1 MREAVHTLIRM
12 LHHLRPAFPSGKARI
27 TLVVTEGR
35 GLILWEKGE
44 GAIALP
50 FSAPEG
56 ETGGWQMDA
65 GAFLRALHTLPDRNA
80 WRLDPKKPLVV
91 AGEARLHLE
100 AQQVDA
106 PGERMAAYDRLRRMA
121 QAHLPRIPYNL
132 LKAMARVSFA
142 AAKEE
147 ARPAL
152 TFVHGCAHEGRAYV
166 LATDGY
172 RLAAQP
178 VEEAPV
184 GALAPA
190 RLVARLMRVVS
201 PDDDLIGGILPEEGM
216 ALIQKGEVQI
226 RLSVD
231 PVQNY
236 EWVKYLKPPSSATVL
251 RIHREILEDLL
262 RRARKAGADLIGFIP
277 SAGRVVLAR
286 RWSQGRDESR
296 WQMEET
302 VTFLSGAHTQAT
314 AFNPQFLEEAI
325 RASGQGARGSE
336 GVIRLLLPG
345 AEEQPAYLWLEGQEM
360 MHVIMPLQWKPQD
373 Q

>member
-1 MREAVHTLIRM
+1 
-12 LHHLRPAFPSGKARI
+12 
-27 TLVVTEGR
+27 
-35 GLILWEKGE
+35 
-44 GAIALP
+44 
-50 FSAPEG
+50 
-56 ETGGWQMDA
+56 
-65 GAFLRALHTLPDRNA
+65 
-80 WRLDPKKPLVV
+80 
-91 AGEARLHLE
+91 
-100 AQQVDA
+100 
-106 PGERMAAYDRLRRMA
+106 MATYDRLRRMA
-121 QAHLPRIPYNL
+121 EALYRIPYSL

-152 TFVHGCAHEGRAYV
+152 TFVHGCGHRGRHYV

-201 PDDDLIGGILPEEGM
+201 VSPDEDLIAGVLEEEGM
-216 ALIQKGEVQI
+216 ALIHMGEVQI

-236 EWVKYLKPPSSATVL
+236 DWGKYLTPPSSAAVL

-262 RRARKAGADLIGFIP
+262 RRAR
-277 SAGRVVLAR
+277 
-286 RWSQGRDESR
+286 DESR

-302 VTFLSGAHTQAT
+302 VTFLSGTHAQGPAT
-314 AFNPQFLEEAI
+314 AFNPRFLEEAL
-325 RASGQGARGSE
+325 RASLQEAGE
-336 GVIRLLLPG
+336 GGETVRLLLPKT
-345 AEEQPAYLWLEGQEM
+345 EEQPAYLWLEGQEM
-360 MHVIMPLQWKPQD
+360 MHVIMPLRWKPQD
-373 Q
+373 L